1 MIRSDLMHQI
11 DSLKVQLAGRY
22 AAEKIVLFGSSVR
35 GGSEVNDIDLLIIK
49 EDVPNT
55 GAERIR
61 QLYRMMETEFPV
73 DYLVY
78 RPSEIKERLSLGDPF
93 IEHIFKEGIV
103 FAWLTR
109 RLSENGS
116 IKPMK
121 ILILPSPAFRMA
133 VNFTRKFASI
143 FIRQQKNILKHLLFP
158 EASLSVRSMIL

>member
-1 MIRSDLMHQI
+1 MIRSELMHQI

-35 GGSEVNDIDLLIIK
+35 DGSEVNDIDLLIIK
-49 EDVPNT
+49 EDVPYT

-61 QLYRMMETEFPV
+61 QLYRMMETELPV

-103 FAWLTR
+103 LH
-109 RLSENGS
+109 G
-116 IKPMK
+116 
-121 ILILPSPAFRMA
+121 
-133 VNFTRKFASI
+133 
-143 FIRQQKNILKHLLFP
+143 
-158 EASLSVRSMIL
+158 